1 MSRKYKFRDQQM
13 LYFVSFATIHWI
25 DLFVRPVYNE
35 IVLDS
40 LRFCQQNK
48 GLEVYAWCIMPSHIH
63 LIVGTVD
70 KPLQNIMRDFKS
82 YTSRKLREEINKN
95 PSESRKK
102 WIAWMMERAGKQN
115 NNNNDWQLWQQH
127 NHPIELFNNE
137 IMDQKLHYLHQNP
150 VVAGFVSEPEHWKYS
165 SANDYAGGQG
175 LLQISRI
182 E

>member
-1 MSRKYKFRDQQM
+1 M

-70 KPLQNIMRDFKS
+70 KPLQNILRDLKS
-82 YTSRKLREEINKN
+82 HTSRKLREEINEN

-102 WIAWMMERAGKQN
+102 WIVWMMERAGKQN

-165 SANDYAGGQG
+165 SANDYVGDQG